1 VLLSPSMT
9 EGLDLVG
16 DLARW
21 QVICKLPYPYLGDP
35 QVAARRAEEP
45 GWYDWRTCLT
55 LVQAYGRAVRSEDD
69 HAVTYLLD
77 ADAPAFLQRQRGRL
91 PGWFLAAM
99 RPG

>member
-1 VLLSPSMT
+1 MT

-45 GWYDWRTCLT
+45 GWYEWRTCFT
-55 LVQAYGRAVRSEDD
+55 LVQAYGRAVRSEED

-77 ADAPAFLQRQRGRL
+77 ADAPASCSGRAGGCP
-91 PGWFLAAM
+91 PGSVEALRSA
-99 RPG
+99 